1 MELYE
6 LLNAIEE
13 QKEKLDCIK
22 LKDLEKQL
30 AKFKV
35 LPSETVKSALKH
47 NANGFTR
54 FNHPPSNMAHNVRS
68 KKLVKGCINI
78 DGQLW
83 DWDSSYTP
91 YADVIKRLDGLAT
104 RRVTVNPVIQLGGE

>member
-1 MELYE
+1 MELYD

-35 LPSETVKSALKH
+35 LPSKTVKSALKH
-47 NANGFTR
+47 NVNGFTR
-54 FNHPPSNMAHNVRS
+54 FNHPPANMTHNVRS
-68 KKLVKGCINI
+68 KNLVKGYINI

-83 DWDSSYTP
+83 DWSSSYTP
-91 YADVIKRLDGLAT
+91 YTDVIN
-104 RRVTVNPVIQLGGE
+104 RRVTVNPVIQLRGE